1 MIINRKFHF
10 AHLLSLSLRRE
21 KKQKIEDIKKNIRDA
36 ILTITGAMSTL
47 NPPVPLSCSANQERV
62 DYIQD
67 IASQPD
73 FDYPSEF
80 YEHTEELWKDR
91 GVLAT
96 FERANEYQLIDCA
109 KYFLDRVSVI
119 KQPDYTPNEQDIL
132 RCRVLTSGI
141 FETK

>member
-1 MIINRKFHF
+1 
-10 AHLLSLSLRRE
+10 
-21 KKQKIEDIKKNIRDA
+21 
-36 ILTITGAMSTL
+36 MSTL
-47 NPPVPLSCSANQERV
+47 NPPVPLSNPANQERV
-62 DYIQD
+62 DYIQVWQGSIELNKSD
-67 IASQPD
+67 RENANKILFSPLQDVASQPD
-73 FDYPSEF
+73 FDYPNEF

-91 GVLAT
+91 GVQAT